1 MGLLGGMPQTDY
13 DFFHNTAPSSALV
26 GRQVPTGAGTRSNL
40 LPAAPP
46 CPQHNTQI
54 NHNNL
59 LYLILGQPK
68 SA

>member
-46 CPQHNTQI
+46 CAQHT
-54 NHNNL
+54 HTD
-59 LYLILGQPK
+59 
-68 SA
+68 